1 MADRGEL
8 RWAPTAGVSRRVV
21 LGSGLGAAAL
31 LGVGSAV
38 ATVPAVAAAPSARR
52 IAFRC
57 WAGPDFAQGSH
68 SGTRATQEG
77 LVLAGSVGQRVY
89 TDPFPGGVTRTYDTA
104 TWTSPAVS
112 PGFGLTQAIA
122 SWDADTPDGTWVE
135 VSVGGTTSEGF
146 SGWFVV
152 GRWCSNDPAQGGTI
166 HRCSVDGQSTAL
178 ARMDTDT
185 LSLLGGQSLTTWSV
199 LVTLLRPVGATT
211 SPTVR
216 LVGAVASALPAGKTV
231 PVSPPG
237 VARGVTL
244 NVPALSQEVHR
255 GHYPE
260 WNNGGEAWCSATS
273 SAMVLG
279 YWGTGPTGADVSWVT
294 PWVDSQ
300 VDYAARN
307 VFDYTYSGC
316 GNWPFNTAYAAR
328 FGLRAFVTRLRSLSE
343 AEGFIKAGIPLIV
356 SVSFS
361 RTELTGAGYGTS
373 GHLMVI
379 VGFTANGD
387 VVVNDP
393 ASHLIASNAQVRTV
407 YQRAQF
413 ENVWIP
419 RSGGT
424 AYVIHPPDVKLPQ
437 APREANWPV
446 SSFGTVPIR
455 PVRRR

>member
-8 RWAPTAGVSRRVV
+8 RPTPTAGVSRRVV
-21 LGSGLGAAAL
+21 LGSALGAAAVI
-31 LGVGSAV
+31 GVGSAV
-38 ATVPAVAAAPSARR
+38 ATAAATSAAPAARR
-52 IAFRC
+52 VAFRC
-57 WAGPDFAQGSH
+57 WAGPDLAQGSH
-68 SGTRATQEG
+68 SGTRATTAG
-77 LVLAGSVGQRVY
+77 LVLAGSVEKRVY
-89 TDPFPGGVTRTYDTA
+89 TDPFPGGVTRTYDMA
-104 TWTSPAVS
+104 TWTSPAVT

-122 SWDADTPDGTWVE
+122 SWEADTPDGSWVE
-135 VSVGGTTSEGF
+135 VSIGGTSSGGF

-152 GRWCSNDPAQGGTI
+152 GRWCSNDPAQGGAI
-166 HRCSVDGQSTAL
+166 HRCSVDGQATAV

-185 LSLLGGQSLTTWSV
+185 LSLLGGATLTSWAV
-199 LVTLLRPVGATT
+199 RVTLLRPVGATT

-216 LVGAVASALPAGKTV
+216 LIGAVASALPVGTTV

-244 NVPALSQEVHR
+244 DVPALSQEVHR

-260 WNNGGEAWCSATS
+260 WSNGGEAWCSATS
-273 SAMVLG
+273 TAMVLG
-279 YWGTGPTGADVSWVT
+279 FWGTGPNGADVSWVT

-328 FGLRAFVTRLRSLSE
+328 FGLRSFVTRLRSLSE

-387 VVVNDP
+387 VIVNDP
-393 ASHLIASNAQVRTV
+393 ASHLIADNGQVRTV

-424 AYVIHPPDVKLPQ
+424 AYVIHPQAVKLPR

-446 SSFGTVPIR
+446 SSLGTVPIR
-455 PVRRR
+455 AVRPR